1 MKIQERAPYLPFG
14 LAMAFL
20 GLPLFA
26 VLFDTF
32 VVLVG
37 WRQGHWVWL
46 DWDGALLGAAAVVFV
61 FNGIIALSLV
71 QVARK
76 KLMRRHWRYALF
88 LAGVGALSAWVF
100 GAVLS
105 SVADLGLHRSGSWVV
120 CYAASVFL
128 LAVLSLPKKL
138 TRAPEQVVQFYPR
151 AKK

>member
-1 MKIQERAPYLPFG
+1 
-14 LAMAFL
+14 MAFL

-32 VVLVG
+32 AVLVGKGQGIALG
-37 WRQGHWVWL
+37 WRQGQWVWL
-46 DWDGALLGAAAVVFV
+46 DWDGSLLGAAAVVFV

-88 LAGVGALSAWVF
+88 LSGVGALSAWVF

-105 SVADLGLHRSGSWVV
+105 SVADLGLHRSGGWVV

-128 LAVLSLPKKL
+128 LAVFSLPKQL

-151 AKK
+151 TKK